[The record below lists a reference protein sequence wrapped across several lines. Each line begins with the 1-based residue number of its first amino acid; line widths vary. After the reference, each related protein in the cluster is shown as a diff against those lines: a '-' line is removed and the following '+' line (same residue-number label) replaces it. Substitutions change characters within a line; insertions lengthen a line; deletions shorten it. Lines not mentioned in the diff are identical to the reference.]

1 MNQSDV
7 YQLMAYGRVYDCPH
21 VVLLYPHHGGLPP
34 DPILQ
39 QYAIAMPE
47 AQESLFVA
55 TLDVTGPYRKHETA
69 LRDLILDRLNSSI
82 AA

>member
-1 MNQSDV
+1 
-7 YQLMAYGRVYDCPH
+7 MAYGRLYNCPY

-39 QYAIAMPE
+39 RYSIAKPS

-55 TLDVTGPYRKHETA
+55 TLDVTGPHRKHEVA
-69 LRDLILDRLNSSI
+69 LRDLILDRLNTAT

>member
-1 MNQSDV
+1 
-7 YQLMAYGRVYDCPH
+7 MAYSRLYDCPY

-39 QYAIAMPE
+39 RYSIAMPG
-47 AQESLFVA
+47 AQESPFVA
-55 TLDVTGPYRKHETA
+55 TLDITGPHHKHETA
-69 LRDLILDRLNSSI
+69 LRDLILDRLNTAT